1 MRRGRRSD
9 NLRRT
14 RRAEYVEYWSH
25 VRHSSDLLR
34 RHYFLWI
41 RHEQISLSYGSGRC
55 STLCVE
61 KKAPFASRLP
71 DSSIISREMNT
82 NKHTQHN
89 ITQQELSERP
99 SSQSLNGIIQ
109 DESNASP
116 PPPRP
121 WRIGR
126 YHCRRLPTTDSNPSG
141 TDGAFEV
148 HAAVGRQLVLI

>member
-1 MRRGRRSD
+1 MR
-9 NLRRT
+9 
-14 RRAEYVEYWSH
+14 YF
-25 VRHSSDLLR
+25 VR
-34 RHYFLWI
+34 
-41 RHEQISLSYGSGRC
+41 ISPPKSTFAAKWPFAGIILVSKIHQSWDSGRC

-126 YHCRRLPTTDSNPSG
+126 YHCRRLPTADSNPSG

>member
-1 MRRGRRSD
+1 MAIRRDYISIQD
-9 NLRRT
+9 
-14 RRAEYVEYWSH
+14 
-25 VRHSSDLLR
+25 SS
-34 RHYFLWI
+34 I
-41 RHEQISLSYGSGRC
+41 ISRDGDSGRC

-61 KKAPFASRLP
+61 KKPPFASRLP

-126 YHCRRLPTTDSNPSG
+126 YHCRRLPTADSNPSG
-141 TDGAFEV
+141 TDAAFEV
-148 HAAVGRQLVLI
+148 HAAAGRQLVLIWWTSQPDYADDMLWVVFLVTCELVKT

>member
-61 KKAPFASRLP
+61 KKAPFASRLLGRISEIILILL
-71 DSSIISREMNT
+71 SSGKVAPISGKFLWTPGLAR
-82 NKHTQHN
+82 
-89 ITQQELSERP
+89 
-99 SSQSLNGIIQ
+99 
-109 DESNASP
+109 A
-116 PPPRP
+116 PPRDGEEASLSLGS
-121 WRIGR
+121 WIRSGQQLL
-126 YHCRRLPTTDSNPSG
+126 YLPSEKIATGEGLCTPK
-141 TDGAFEV
+141 TAL
-148 HAAVGRQLVLI
+148 AAGSAYDLPRGI